1 MLVSQV
7 TGGGNPKAPSGRPSE
22 TPDDERAG
30 QWALGRD
37 GCPGMPRTLG
47 VAPTVHTYAQNPLHP
62 FYFSPVCNGF
72 CAPDSAARRY
82 LIRHES
88 EHQSLR
94 RPVRG
99 WVKSE

>member
-7 TGGGNPKAPSGRPSE
+7 TVVGNLDTYGRRPSPR
-22 TPDDERAG
+22 TVKGLVSGARG
-30 QWALGRD
+30 GTGVR
-37 GCPGMPRTLG
+37 GMHRTLG